1 MNNPLSNPKSAMST
15 NAAPSMAAAPTAEAL
30 NRFVAMPV
38 VSGIN
43 APRIAPT
50 TLGIVIALHAA
61 LIFALAHYRTEVTP
75 PVPPVMVTLI
85 TPEPAP
91 EPPKPEITPPKP
103 LPAAPKPVKK
113 KVQPKPEK
121 RPDPVPVVQPEP
133 QLVSRAPDPV
143 PAPAVAA
150 PPEPTPPAPVV
161 ETPPPPAA
169 PQPAVTKAEPVEE
182 EVDPPKFNADYLD
195 NPAPRYPPLSRRMG
209 EQGRVLLRV
218 HVAAAGTAMEVT
230 LHKTSGFERLDRA
243 ALETV
248 KQWKFVPARQGD
260 KPVSAW
266 VIVPIQFNLKG

>member
-1 MNNPLSNPKSAMST
+1 MT
-15 NAAPSMAAAPTAEAL
+15 AAVTPEAL
-30 NRFVAMPV
+30 NQFATMPV
-38 VSGIN
+38 SSGVN

-50 TLGIVIALHAA
+50 TLAVVIGLHAA
-61 LIFALAHYRTEVTP
+61 LLFALAHYRTEVTP
-75 PVPPVMVTLI
+75 PKPPVMVTLI

-103 LPAAPKPVKK
+103 LPAVPKPVKK
-113 KVQPKPEK
+113 KVEPKPEK
-121 RPDPVPVVQPEP
+121 KPEPVPVVQPEP
-133 QLVSRAPDPV
+133 QLVSKAPDPV
-143 PAPAVAA
+143 PAPTVAA
-150 PPEPTPPAPVV
+150 PEPAPMEEIPPAPQAEPLPPMTEKSEPVV
-161 ETPPPPAA
+161 E
-169 PQPAVTKAEPVEE
+169 
-182 EVDPPKFNADYLD
+182 EVVPPKFNADYLD

-218 HVAAAGTAMEVT
+218 HVAAGGTAMEVT

>member
-1 MNNPLSNPKSAMST
+1 M
-15 NAAPSMAAAPTAEAL
+15 APSATPEAL
-30 NRFVAMPV
+30 NRFAAMPIGAGV
-38 VSGIN
+38 N

-50 TLGIVIALHAA
+50 TLGVVIALHAA
-61 LIFALAHYRTEVTP
+61 LLFAIAQYRTEYTP
-75 PVPPVMVTLI
+75 PKPPVMVTLI
-85 TPEPAP
+85 APEPAP

-113 KVQPKPEK
+113 KVEPKPEK
-121 RPDPVPVVQPEP
+121 KPEPLPVPVVQPEP
-133 QLVSRAPDPV
+133 QLVSKAPDPV
-143 PAPAVAA
+143 PAPTVAA
-150 PPEPTPPAPVV
+150 PEPAPMEEIPPAP
-161 ETPPPPAA
+161 
-169 PQPAVTKAEPVEE
+169 QAEPLPPLTEKPEPV
-182 EVDPPKFNADYLD
+182 VDEIAPPKFNADYLD

-218 HVAAAGTAMEVT
+218 HVSTGGTAMEVT
-230 LHKTSGFERLDRA
+230 LHKTSGSDRLDRA